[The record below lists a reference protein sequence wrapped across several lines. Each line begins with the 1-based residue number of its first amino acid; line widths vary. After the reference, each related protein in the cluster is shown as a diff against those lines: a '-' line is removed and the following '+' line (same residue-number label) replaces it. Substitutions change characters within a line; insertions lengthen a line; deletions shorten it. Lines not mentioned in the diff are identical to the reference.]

1 MTVRDDLEDDKW
13 TRGLWRMS
21 TAEEIA
27 EFVSLWFLVQNVQLT
42 DSEDEIRWKWTA
54 DGNYTAK
61 SAYIIQFSGAYCT
74 FDAKAI
80 WRAKTEGKHRFFLGF
95 WCKTSC

>member
-61 SAYIIQFSGAYCT
+61 SAYNIQFSGAYCT

>member
-1 MTVRDDLEDDKW
+1 
-13 TRGLWRMS
+13 MS

-61 SAYIIQFSGAYCT
+61 SAYNIQFSGAYCT

-80 WRAKTEGKHRFFLGF
+80 WRAVLLTQRRSGEQKQKGSTVFLLGF